1 MEATGCP
8 NVNLLYRCSLINPA
22 CDACVMHAGT
32 GHQEETMN
40 TVVDA
45 AARDA
50 ALRERVEREMAD
62 KVHLPSYTVPQK
74 LALACRMLAANGHWR
89 GGLAGQITA
98 RAEQPG
104 TFWTLRFGEGADEAQ
119 ASQLVLID
127 EDLQVLNGDCI
138 ANPAN
143 RFHIWVYR
151 QRPDVQCIVH
161 THPPAVSALSMV
173 GEPLA
178 VAHMDATPFFDQCA
192 YLPEWPG
199 LPIADNE
206 GEIIAGA
213 LGDKH
218 SILLAHH
225 GLLTAGSSIEHA
237 AVLAI
242 WLEQVADLQLR
253 ARAIGP
259 ILPIRPERAEVARD
273 FLLNPKVIGLTFAYF
288 ARQVLRQ
295 TPDCIE

>member
-1 MEATGCP
+1 M
-8 NVNLLYRCSLINPA
+8 NSL
-22 CDACVMHAGT
+22 
-32 GHQEETMN
+32 
-40 TVVDA
+40 A
-45 AARDA
+45 AAAERDA
-50 ALRERVEREMAD
+50 VLRARID
-62 KVHLPSYTVPQK
+62 KQLAEGVRLPQYTVPQR
-74 LALACRMLAANGHWR
+74 LALACRMLASNGHWR

-119 ASQLVLID
+119 ASRLALID
-127 EDLQVLNGDCI
+127 EDLQVLNGDFL

-143 RFHIWVYR
+143 RFHLWVYR

-161 THPPAVSALSMV
+161 THPPAVSALAMV
-173 GEPLA
+173 GEELA

-206 GEIIAGA
+206 GEIIATA
-213 LGDKH
+213 LGSKH

-225 GLLTAGSSIEHA
+225 GLLTAGASIEHA

-242 WLEQVADLQLR
+242 WLEQAADLQLR
-253 ARAIGP
+253 ARAVGP
-259 ILPIRPERAEVARD
+259 IRPIRPERAAVARD
-273 FLLNPKVIGLTFAYF
+273 FLLKREIIGLTFAYF
-288 ARQVLRQ
+288 ARKVLRDA
-295 TPDCIE
+295 PGCID

>member
-1 MEATGCP
+1 
-8 NVNLLYRCSLINPA
+8 
-22 CDACVMHAGT
+22 
-32 GHQEETMN
+32 MN
-40 TVVDA
+40 TVTDA

-50 ALRERVEREMAD
+50 ALRERVDRELSS
-62 KVHLPSYTVPQK
+62 KVQLPSYSMPQK

-119 ASQLVLID
+119 ASRLALID
-127 EDLQVLNGDCI
+127 EDLQVLNGDFI

-161 THPPAVSALSMV
+161 THPPAVSALSMI
-173 GEPLA
+173 GEELA

-213 LGDKH
+213 LGHKH
-218 SILLAHH
+218 SIVLAHH
-225 GLLTAGSSIEHA
+225 GLLTAGASIEHA
-237 AVLAI
+237 AVLGI

-259 ILPIRPERAEVARD
+259 IRPIRPERAAVARD
-273 FLLNPKVIGLTFAYF
+273 FLLKPEIIGLTFAYF
-288 ARQVLRQ
+288 ARQVLRDA
-295 TPDCIE
+295 PDCID

>member
-1 MEATGCP
+1 
-8 NVNLLYRCSLINPA
+8 
-22 CDACVMHAGT
+22 
-32 GHQEETMN
+32 MN
-40 TVVDA
+40 TIADGM
-45 AARDA
+45 ARDA
-50 ALRERVEREMAD
+50 ALRERIDRELAEG
-62 KVHLPSYTVPQK
+62 VRLPQYTVPQR

-104 TFWTLRFGEGADEAQ
+104 TFWTLRFGEGADEAK
-119 ASQLVLID
+119 ASRLALIN
-127 EDLQVLNGDCI
+127 EDLEVLNGDFL

-151 QRPDVQCIVH
+151 QRPDAQCIVH

-173 GEPLA
+173 GEELA
-178 VAHMDATPFFDQCA
+178 VAHMDATPFFEQCA

-206 GEIIAGA
+206 GETIANA
-213 LGDKH
+213 LGSKH

-225 GLLTAGSSIEHA
+225 GLLTAGASIEHA
-237 AVLAI
+237 AVLAV

-253 ARAIGP
+253 ARAVGRIQ
-259 ILPIRPERAEVARD
+259 PIRPERAAVARD
-273 FLLNPKVIGLTFAYF
+273 FLLKPEIIGLTFAYF
-288 ARQVLRQ
+288 ARNVLKHS
-295 TPDCIE
+295 PDCIE